1 MDVNSNRT
9 LKRMAIVIAALV
21 AIGVPS
27 AFAQGTVHLSF
38 FTKWPQPQRMAY
50 FKEVIKA
57 FEVQHPNIKVDMS
70 AVGDQPYKDKIR
82 VLAASGDLPDIFFSW
97 SGAFAKNFVDSG
109 AAMDLTQAYNSTDLH
124 KNVIGTATKPFTFN
138 GKVYGIPLRMDAK
151 FMVYNKS
158 IFKKLG
164 LSVPT
169 TWDQLLGTC
178 KALKDANVTPIG
190 FGDQYPWAAIH
201 YITSLNAKLVPPD
214 VRQADYNL
222 TAPAD
227 KLFTD
232 PGYVQAL
239 SDLRELV
246 TSGCFNKGPNGL
258 SHDTA
263 RAAFGAG
270 QDGMMYVEIVEF
282 ADVANTP
289 LGDNGWGFFPFPNFP
304 NGGGDQQLLT
314 GAPDGFMVS
323 SKSKHP
329 KEAIEFLNFL
339 MTPTWGKK
347 YVQELNEPSAVVG
360 AMQQP
365 GVLPQVQQGVQ
376 DIGKADGL
384 ALWLDTAINIK
395 VVNPYLNGAQAVI
408 AGSETPAELMK
419 KVHEAAVTTQQQ
431 INQ

>member
-1 MDVNSNRT
+1 M
-9 LKRMAIVIAALV
+9 KRRNTFTRVIAVLIIALV
-21 AIGVPS
+21 GIGVSS
-27 AFAQGTVHLSF
+27 ASAQGTVRLSF
-38 FTKWPQPQRMAY
+38 FTKWPEPYRMSY
-50 FKEVIKA
+50 FKEVIKG
-57 FEVQHPNIKVDMS
+57 FEAQHPNIKIDMS

-82 VLAASGDLPDIFFSW
+82 VLAASGQLPDIFFSW

-124 KNVIGTATKPFTFN
+124 TNVIPTATKPFTFN
-138 GKVYGIPLRMDAK
+138 GHVYGIPLRLDAK
-151 FMVYNKS
+151 FMVYNKAM
-158 IFKKLG
+158 FAKLG

-169 TWDQLLGTC
+169 TWDQLLSTC
-178 KALKDANVTPIG
+178 KSLKDAGITPIG

-201 YITSLNAKLVPPD
+201 YLTTLNAKLVPPD
-214 VRQADYNL
+214 VRKADYDL

-239 SDLRELV
+239 TDLRTLV
-246 TSGCFNKGPNGL
+246 TDGCFNKGPNGL

-282 ADVANTP
+282 YNLKDTP
-289 LGDNGWGFFPFPNFP
+289 LGNDGWGFFPFPSFP
-304 NGGGDQQLLT
+304 NGRGDQQLLT

-323 SKSKHP
+323 SKTKHP
-329 KEAIEFLNFL
+329 QEAIEFLNYL
-339 MTPTWGKK
+339 MTPQWGAK
-347 YVQELNEPSAVVG
+347 YVDEITEPSAVQG
-360 AMQQP
+360 AMNQP
-365 GVLPQVQQGVQ
+365 GVLTQLQQGVQ
-376 DIGKADGL
+376 DIGKADGM

-408 AGSETPAELMK
+408 AGTETPADLMK
-419 KVHEAAVTTQQQ
+419 KVHDAAVTTQQQ
-431 INQ
+431 VKQ